1 MLGQEVGGCFMRTY
15 YFLVIVES
23 LIVKYFINFSS
34 HPMVGFM
41 KAGIVHPFL
50 PLYSQHTAEY
60 LAYKR

>member
-1 MLGQEVGGCFMRTY
+1 MRTY